1 MCTFDLFVT
10 SFISLLV
17 LVQTRI
23 QERCIMVIVSSKQF
37 KQKIFCKKSLKPTLL
52 IFKNYSKQRSCFT
65 NGFAKFISLEG
76 WN

>member
-1 MCTFDLFVT
+1 
-10 SFISLLV
+10 
-17 LVQTRI
+17 
-23 QERCIMVIVSSKQF
+23 MVIVSSKQF

-76 WN
+76 